1 MNHVFG
7 LNMQTMI
14 NNT

>member
-7 LNMQTMI
+7 
-14 NNT
+14 